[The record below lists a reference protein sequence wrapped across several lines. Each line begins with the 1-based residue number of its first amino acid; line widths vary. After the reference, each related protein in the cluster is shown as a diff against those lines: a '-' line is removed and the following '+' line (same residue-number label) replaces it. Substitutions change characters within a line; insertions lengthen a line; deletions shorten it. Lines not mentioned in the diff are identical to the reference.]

1 MGHEF
6 GHLRD
11 VLAPKQEAF
20 VKTLHDLMVFNV
32 LGRFNE
38 IVTNELLDV
47 ENKGLVLLS
56 AVEYV
61 SIDLTEVFFE
71 LLK

>member
-1 MGHEF
+1 VGHEF